1 MKARMLMGAISAA
14 GAAILLACSAPDI
27 AAPPSQTAGQQQLLF
42 GGSSSPS
49 LLECPAGESA
59 SASALVTT
67 AGGTVAAG
75 GVSIAI
81 PAGALL
87 QDANVTVS
95 VPASKYLEA
104 DISVEGSEHFIFELP
119 VVVTMSYARCT
130 RSNIDLRPLSAWY
143 IDSDT
148 KALLEKMPSADDK
161 LSRTVTFTTG
171 HLSGYA
177 IAN

>member
-14 GAAILLACSAPDI
+14 GAAILLACSTPDI
-27 AAPPSQTAGQQQLLF
+27 AAPPSQTGGHQQLL
-42 GGSSSPS
+42 GGSASPS
-49 LLECPAGESA
+49 LLECPAGESS
-59 SASALVTT
+59 SASALVTA
-67 AGGTVAAG
+67 AGGTVSAG
-75 GVSIAI
+75 GVSIVI

-95 VPASKYLEA
+95 VPASKYVEA

-119 VVVTMSYARCT
+119 VVVTVSYARCA

-143 IDSDT
+143 IDTDT
-148 KALLEKMPSADDK
+148 KALLEKMPSVDNK

>member
-1 MKARMLMGAISAA
+1 MKARMLVSAISAA

-27 AAPPSQTAGQQQLLF
+27 AAPPSQTVGKQQLLF

-49 LLECPAGESA
+49 LLECPSGESA

-67 AGGTVAAG
+67 AGGTVSAG
-75 GVSIAI
+75 GVSIVI

-95 VPASKYLEA
+95 VPASKYVEA
-104 DISVEGSEHFIFELP
+104 DISVEGSEHFIFEQP
-119 VVVTMSYARCT
+119 VVVTVSYARCA
-130 RSNIDLRPLSAWY
+130 RSDIDLRPLSAWY

-148 KALLEKMPSADDK
+148 KALLEKMPSVDNK